1 MNKERIKS
9 IILILLIIVNLMLA
23 ENILV
28 DKKLWPSGY
37 NFFNMGNVS
46 RKSSFSLTKQL
57 TVPEKIIIN
66 TGYQSSRFE
75 YLRTSSEFSE
85 IHSAVEAVLKK
96 AFMQP
101 QKNVQ
106 SVLSDNWYSA
116 LTSKSIYLSYP
127 CSFSAQNFAALS
139 GITSELGFS
148 GFSDI
153 VISENGQVY
162 INDSA
167 ANSFYKIDV
176 SSGEISPIIQKAA
189 DEHFDDQSVI
199 NYSFEMNFD
208 KDFGDQRTF
217 LSPMIP
223 IYSDPIPAEVF
234 VSSNPVVRESGTNQ
248 KVISGILTAF
258 SINPNTMRRY
268 TEADGSL
275 VFVENNG
282 ILKISPDGI
291 LTFTASDNGIRLSE
305 SSSDN
310 TYSNVSKIAE
320 FIDTVNA
327 AAGAGIDML
336 LTSSLTSDAVQ
347 TFTFDYTAGGMP
359 IKFDNASAVSA
370 TLENGYLTKYSQIL
384 RKYTSAGY
392 TAYSPIYIEALD
404 EVIAMYQD
412 SMSQINII
420 KMHPAYID
428 DLSIG
433 EKTPDWFIGIDN
445 ILAE

>member
-46 RKSSFSLTKQL
+46 RKSSFSLTRQL
-57 TVPEKIIIN
+57 AVPEKIIIN

-75 YLRTSSEFSE
+75 YLRTSQEFPE
-85 IHSAVEAVLKK
+85 IYSSVESVLKK
-96 AFMQP
+96 AFTQS
-101 QKNVQ
+101 QKNVV
-106 SVLSDNWYSA
+106 SVLPDNWYSS

-139 GITSELGFS
+139 GISSCELSFS

-162 INDSA
+162 INDNVANAFFRIDISSA
-167 ANSFYKIDV
+167 
-176 SSGEISPIIQKAA
+176 EISPIIQRAA
-189 DEHFDDQSVI
+189 ETNVDDQSVI

-223 IYSDPIPAEVF
+223 IYSDPIPSEVF
-234 VSSNPVVRESGTNQ
+234 VSSNPVIRDNGTNH

-258 SINPNTMRRY
+258 SINPNTVWRY

-291 LTFTASDNGIRLSE
+291 LTFTASDNGIKLLD
-305 SSSDN
+305 SSDE
-310 TYSNVSKIAE
+310 TYSEVSKIAE
-320 FIDTVNA
+320 FVDTVNA
-327 AAGAGIDML
+327 ATGIGTDML
-336 LTSSLTSDAVQ
+336 LTSSLTTGAVQ
-347 TFTFDYTAGGMP
+347 HLTFDYTADGLP
-359 IKFDNASAVSA
+359 IKFNDTSAVSA
-370 TLENGYLTKYSQIL
+370 TIQNGYLTAYSQIL

-392 TAYSPIYIEALD
+392 LAQSPLYIEALD
-404 EVIAMYQD
+404 KVIARYQD

-420 KMHPAYID
+420 KMYPAYID

-433 EKTPDWFIGIDN
+433 EKTPDWFINIDN
-445 ILAE
+445 ILAQ

>member
-57 TVPEKIIIN
+57 AVPEKIIIN

-75 YLRTSSEFSE
+75 FLRTSQEFSE
-85 IHSAVEAVLKK
+85 IYASVSDVLKK

-101 QKNVQ
+101 QKNVL
-106 SVLSDNWYSA
+106 SVMPDNWYSA
-116 LTSKSIYLSYP
+116 LTAKSIYLSYP
-127 CSFSAQNFAALS
+127 CSFSAQNFASLS
-139 GITSELGFS
+139 GISSCELGFS

-162 INDSA
+162 INDSVA
-167 ANSFYKIDV
+167 GSFFRIDV
-176 SSGEISPIIQKAA
+176 SSAEISPIIQRAA
-189 DEHFDDQSVI
+189 EEHIDDQSVI

-223 IYSDPIPAEVF
+223 IYSDPIPSAVF
-234 VSSNPVVRESGTNQ
+234 MSSNPVIKDSGINQ
-248 KVISGILTAF
+248 KVIGGILTAF
-258 SINPNTMRRY
+258 SINPNTVWRY

-291 LTFTASDNGIRLSE
+291 LTFTASDNGIKLLEASDE
-305 SSSDN
+305 TSSA
-310 TYSNVSKIAE
+310 VSKIAE
-320 FIDTVNA
+320 FVDTVNTK
-327 AAGAGIDML
+327 AGTGTDML
-336 LTSSLTSDAVQ
+336 LTSSLTTDTVQ
-347 TFTFDYTAGGMP
+347 SITFDYTADGLP
-359 IKFDNASAVSA
+359 IKFNAANAVSA
-370 TLENGYLTKYSQIL
+370 TIRNGYLTEYSQIL
-384 RKYTSAGY
+384 RKYTPAGY
-392 TAYSPIYIEALD
+392 LAHSPLYIEALD
-404 EVIAMYQD
+404 KVIARYQD
-412 SMSQINII
+412 SMSQISII
-420 KMHPAYID
+420 KMYPAYID

-433 EKTPDWFIGIDN
+433 EKTPDWFIDIDN
-445 ILAE
+445 ILAQ